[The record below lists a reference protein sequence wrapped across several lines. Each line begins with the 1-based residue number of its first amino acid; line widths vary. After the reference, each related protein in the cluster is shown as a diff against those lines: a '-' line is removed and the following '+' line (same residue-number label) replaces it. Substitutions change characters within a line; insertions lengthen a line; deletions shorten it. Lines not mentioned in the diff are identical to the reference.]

1 MEDARDAVSANPHR
15 VHAVRARVAGLRRR
29 PAAQPTP
36 SPAGEAT
43 AKPAAPAV
51 DDPVRPRPTTS
62 RRSSSSRRAVYIEA
76 RAEVEQA
83 LAAGAGRD
91 ARLLAA
97 KLAILRSDLDTA
109 ADLLT
114 PLAADGADALVH
126 YNIGLVAQQRNQYNK
141 ARSAYLA
148 ALKAEPTYAPAR
160 FNLAVLAWD
169 AGVHEEAQH
178 HARKFLE
185 LSPDDPRAAEL
196 RTRVELDASGAPL
209 PAAPAT
215 PGTAADDPPPDPVT
229 GLRDPFGKRDP
240 TKKQDSGLKDP
251 FKDGKAKPGTHDMRP
266 LDPFATPT
274 KPANPGKAEAL
285 APKNPFETK

>member
-1 MEDARDAVSANPHR
+1 MLSLRTLTLSSLCALTSLACDAPP
-15 VHAVRARVAGLRRR
+15 
-29 PAAQPTP
+29 PAQQTP
-36 SPAGEAT
+36 P
-43 AKPAAPAV
+43 PAAPKPEPAAPGPE
-51 DDPVRPRPTTS
+51 DPEAQLHYVRALEYE
-62 RRSSSSRRAVYIEA
+62 SSGRLVEA
-76 RAEVEQA
+76 RAEVDQA

-91 ARLLAA
+91 AKVLAA
-97 KLAILRSDLDTA
+97 KLAILRNDLDTA
-109 ADLLT
+109 ASLLT
-114 PLAADGADALVH
+114 PLAADSSDVLVH
-126 YNIGLVAQQRNQYNK
+126 YNLGLIAQQRNQYNA

-148 ALKAEPTYAPAR
+148 AVKADPSYAPAR

-169 AGVHEEAQH
+169 AGVHEEARH
-178 HARKFLE
+178 HARKFFD

-196 RTRVELDASGAPL
+196 RTRVQLDASGAPL

>member
-1 MEDARDAVSANPHR
+1 MLSLRTLTLSSLCALTSLACDAPP
-15 VHAVRARVAGLRRR
+15 
-29 PAAQPTP
+29 PAQQTP
-36 SPAGEAT
+36 P
-43 AKPAAPAV
+43 PAAPKPEPAAPGPE
-51 DDPVRPRPTTS
+51 DPEAQLHYVRALEYE
-62 RRSSSSRRAVYIEA
+62 SSGRLVEA
-76 RAEVEQA
+76 RAEVDQA

-91 ARLLAA
+91 AKVLAA
-97 KLAILRSDLDTA
+97 KLAILRNDLDTA
-109 ADLLT
+109 ASLLT
-114 PLAADGADALVH
+114 PLAADSSDVLVH
-126 YNIGLVAQQRNQYNK
+126 YNLGLIAQQRNQYNA

-148 ALKAEPTYAPAR
+148 AVKADPSYAPAR

-169 AGVHEEAQH
+169 AGVHEEARH
-178 HARKFLE
+178 HARKFFD

-196 RTRVELDASGAPL
+196 RTRVQLDASGAPL

-229 GLRDPFGKRDP
+229 GLRDPFSKRDP